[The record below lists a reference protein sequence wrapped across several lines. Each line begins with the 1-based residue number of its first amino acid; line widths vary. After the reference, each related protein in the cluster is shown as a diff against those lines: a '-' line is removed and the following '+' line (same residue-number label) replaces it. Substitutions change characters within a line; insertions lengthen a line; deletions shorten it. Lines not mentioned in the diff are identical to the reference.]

1 MLTLRDGDLTLRDGD
16 AHKPIHTALHTP
28 MHTPIHTHAADL
40 AKLSAIS
47 GVPGVKDSKLLKN
60 ALHGNKGAADM
71 SIYGTRTP
79 KGIKTIFSGETHTRM
94 KGC

>member
-1 MLTLRDGDLTLRDGD
+1 MTAIPTNPYTLLYTYRCK
-16 AHKPIHTALHTP
+16 HPY
-28 MHTPIHTHAADL
+28 THAADL

-79 KGIKTIFSGETHTRM
+79 QGIKTIFSGDKRNRLGL
-94 KGC
+94 KV